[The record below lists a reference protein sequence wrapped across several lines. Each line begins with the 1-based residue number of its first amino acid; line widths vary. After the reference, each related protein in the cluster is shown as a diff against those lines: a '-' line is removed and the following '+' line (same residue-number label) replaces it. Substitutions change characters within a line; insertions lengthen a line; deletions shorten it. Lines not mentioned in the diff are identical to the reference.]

1 MEQDNIQ
8 EAILQDELIDKFIRN
23 KMTPEE
29 EASFKANLANDPGLR
44 ERAFATVIMA
54 KCMREKRQEEEKAFI
69 EQLNE

>member
-29 EASFKANLANDPGLR
+29 EETFKTNLANDLGLR
-44 ERAFATVIMA
+44 ERAFATAIMA
-54 KCMREKRQEEEKAFI
+54 KCMRKKR
-69 EQLNE
+69 

>member
-29 EASFKANLANDPGLR
+29 EESFKTNLANDPGLR
-44 ERAFATVIMA
+44 ERAF
-54 KCMREKRQEEEKAFI
+54 R
-69 EQLNE
+69 NSHHG